1 MTELT
6 DPLATPTTIAFA
18 GDWHMNAPWAVSM
31 IQNVSYQDV
40 DVIIHAGD
48 FGYTF
53 NTSYLNALEEALDK
67 AGIHL
72 LFVDG
77 NHEDYEQL
85 YSFPV
90 GENGLRELAPHI
102 WHVPRG
108 FRWNWGGVRF
118 MGMGG
123 AHSVDRPWR
132 QQGISWWPEE
142 LITFTEIAKA
152 AAEGPVDVLV
162 SHDCPK
168 EVTIPG
174 IDDRAENRY
183 SDFPPEQ
190 LQLARAHRQRL
201 SMVTSAVT
209 PTIIV
214 HGHYHRAYAA
224 HEQFEHGGVIVW
236 GLDCDGTSY
245 QQNIRIVDLVD
256 IQAVTGR
263 SPESDQ

>member
-90 GENGLRELAPHI
+90 GELSLIHI
-102 WHVPRG
+102 
-108 FRWNWGGVRF
+108 
-118 MGMGG
+118 
-123 AHSVDRPWR
+123 
-132 QQGISWWPEE
+132 
-142 LITFTEIAKA
+142 
-152 AAEGPVDVLV
+152 
-162 SHDCPK
+162 
-168 EVTIPG
+168 
-174 IDDRAENRY
+174 
-183 SDFPPEQ
+183 
-190 LQLARAHRQRL
+190 
-201 SMVTSAVT
+201 
-209 PTIIV
+209 
-214 HGHYHRAYAA
+214 
-224 HEQFEHGGVIVW
+224 
-236 GLDCDGTSY
+236 
-245 QQNIRIVDLVD
+245 
-256 IQAVTGR
+256 
-263 SPESDQ
+263 